1 MVGAVQK
8 ELADFSFD
16 LMLTGQREEV
26 IDFSV
31 PYEGKALNPILP
43 QVSDMT
49 RWPSNILHISTPA
62 STSVEKYFQTFSRVE
77 NMGPRG
83 NHLFLL
89 G

>member
-16 LMLTGQREEV
+16 LMLTGEREEV

-49 RWPSNILHISTPA
+49 R
-62 STSVEKYFQTFSRVE
+62 
-77 NMGPRG
+77 
-83 NHLFLL
+83 
-89 G
+89 

>member
-31 PYEGKALNPILP
+31 PYEGKALNPI
-43 QVSDMT
+43 
-49 RWPSNILHISTPA
+49 
-62 STSVEKYFQTFSRVE
+62 
-77 NMGPRG
+77 
-83 NHLFLL
+83 
-89 G
+89 